1 MKEQNKRVKV
11 LQVVPLGT
19 GGVTSLVL
27 NIAESIDKD
36 KVAFDYLTF
45 YDRKEFAEERAL
57 ACGGK
62 NM

>member
-27 NIAESIDKD
+27 NIAESIDK
-36 KVAFDYLTF
+36 A
-45 YDRKEFAEERAL
+45 AL
-57 ACGGK
+57 CVRHCGHASGAGRQ
-62 NM
+62 NADPLAH